1 MSSPLQGP
9 IADQITNGLIDQLYD
24 VKFVQVT
31 EDYDPETG
39 ETNVTRNE
47 YTCKGFR
54 DEFGKGVI
62 SNGLAKQTDAKF
74 LILQQTLT
82 DDSSNQIEPDGND
95 EIKDQGTTYS
105 IINDGNSFGIQ
116 QDPAG
121 ATWEVQ
127 ARG

>member
-1 MSSPLQGP
+1 MRSPLQGP
-9 IADQITNGLIDQLYD
+9 IADQITNALIDKLYD
-24 VKFVQVT
+24 ITYVQVT
-31 EDYDPETG
+31 ESFDPDTG
-39 ETNVTRNE
+39 ETTVTRNE

-54 DEFGKGVI
+54 DEFGKAVI

-82 DDSSNQIEPDGND
+82 DDSSNKIEPDGND
-95 EIKDQGTTYS
+95 EIKHKGTTYS
-105 IINDGNSFGIQ
+105 IINGDTDFGVT
-116 QDPAG
+116 QDPAS